1 MSMRILVLLI
11 SLWAVP
17 LLAAKEQAQEP
28 DPLDVAATLLR
39 DGYDERAKEVLAKV
53 DVTTKRFDF
62 VRYYTLMGILNHNRG
77 YPDVSNIFIQEAIN
91 KGQEN
96 QSIYLYMAK
105 NHWELEEYSEV
116 VRILNDAG
124 EAAKAN
130 EQLFVMKAEAYKKMN
145 DVPSAWA
152 TLDEGIERFP
162 EYSKFYMQKFYYLIE
177 LGYYE
182 HALEYADA
190 YLKRQEYTQ
199 KDYLAVAYALRSN
212 SQYEKAAAL
221 LEEAVLRHP
230 GDEKLI
236 ELLGQVYIDQ
246 ELYLT
251 ASTVFDRASIQYPRF
266 AHKAAALYLKANQPV
281 RSLQLNRRINKQAEK
296 FRQRLSIDIHLEDY
310 ESLVT
315 KTPYLK
321 RYGLLKDDNI
331 LYAVGYAHYRN
342 GDYKEATRYLKKI
355 KNSELFARAS
365 SIFNIIEKCENEP
378 SQCL

>member
-1 MSMRILVLLI
+1 MRLLI
-11 SLWAVP
+11 LLACLWATP
-17 LLAAKEQAQEP
+17 LYAAKEQAQEP

-53 DVTTKRFDF
+53 DVQSKRFDF

-77 YPDVSNIFIQEAIN
+77 YADVSNIFIKEAITQ
-91 KGQEN
+91 GQEN
-96 QSIYLYMAK
+96 KSIYLYMAK
-105 NHWELEEYSEV
+105 NHWELKEYPEV
-116 VRILNDAG
+116 IRILNEAGDAAL
-124 EAAKAN
+124 EN
-130 EQLFVMKAEAYKKMN
+130 EQMFMMKAEAYKQMN
-145 DVPSAWA
+145 DYPSAWA
-152 TLDEGIERFP
+152 ALDEGIARFP

-182 HALEYADA
+182 HALDYAGD

-212 SQYEKAAAL
+212 GQYEKAAML

-230 GDEKLI
+230 GDEKLL

-246 ELYLT
+246 EKYLT

-266 AHKAAALYLKANQPV
+266 AHKAAALYLKANHPV

-310 ESLVT
+310 EALVT
-315 KTPYLK
+315 KTAYLK
-321 RYGLLKDDNI
+321 RYGLLKDDDI

-342 GDYKEATRYLKKI
+342 GDYDEAVRYLKKI

-365 SIFNIIEKCENEP
+365 SIFKIIEKCENEP
-378 SQCL
+378 AQCL